1 MEQSDM
7 YLANCQINNFKIIK
21 QIGSGSNGLVFHVTD
36 IFSNSNFAMK
46 IILKSHL
53 FNNNSS
59 SSSNSNKNNNN
70 DLLLNQLVHDLS
82 HNDYKLSLPTVD
94 LDSVLN
100 ISNYQL
106 ETNPHYKELNLHLKV
121 HTHQNVV
128 TIHQIIESNFAT
140 FILMD
145 YYPTDLFTSI
155 VDHKHFSHNGN
166 RVKNVFLQLLS
177 VLEYCS
183 SNDVYHCDLKPENIL
198 IDKLDNIYLCDFGLA
213 ISSSSSSLSNL
224 NLNVGSS
231 YYMAPERISPNKP
244 TFNELTIKGDVWS
257 LGIILINLTCIRNPW
272 AKASTLEDKTFA
284 YFINN
289 PSVLQKILP
298 ISNDFHSLLLKILT
312 LNPSQRISYD
322 QIKSEIIN
330 IQSFTTDGPLSKVDT
345 YLPHSNST
353 ATILNS
359 ALPSTTTLTTLTTT
373 NKLNANANANSKLSP
388 LYFDDIIDLD
398 YSRTTT
404 PLNSDSFFKN
414 YQTTSKS
421 NNNNNNNNTTDHD
434 NSTIQYDNELK
445 DTLLSYQPNSINYQ
459 SSNDF
464 LQF

>member
-1 MEQSDM
+1 M

-53 FNNNSS
+53 LNNSN
-59 SSSNSNKNNNN
+59 NSNKNNNN

-82 HNDYKLSLPTVD
+82 HNDYKVSLPTVD

-166 RVKNVFLQLLS
+166 LVKNVLVQLLS

-213 ISSSSSSLSNL
+213 ISSPSSSLSNL

-272 AKASTLEDKTFA
+272 ARASAFEDKTFA

-289 PSVLQKILP
+289 PSVLQRILP

-312 LNPSQRISYD
+312 LNPSQRLSYD

-330 IQSFTTDGPLSKVDT
+330 IQSFTTDGPSSKVDT
-345 YLPHSNST
+345 YLPRSTRT

-373 NKLNANANANSKLSP
+373 DKLNANSKLSP

-404 PLNSDSFFKN
+404 PLNSDSLFKN
-414 YQTTSKS
+414 YQAISTS
-421 NNNNNNNNTTDHD
+421 NNNNNSNTKDHD
-434 NSTIQYDNELK
+434 HSTIQYDNELI